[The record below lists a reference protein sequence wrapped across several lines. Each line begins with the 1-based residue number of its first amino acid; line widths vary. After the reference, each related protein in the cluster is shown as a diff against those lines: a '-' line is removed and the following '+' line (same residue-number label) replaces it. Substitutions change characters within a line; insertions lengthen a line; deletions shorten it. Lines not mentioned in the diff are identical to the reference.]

1 MALHTN
7 AIHES
12 NKKTKYQNKFK
23 FDIKML
29 LPNLEILNIK
39 SEKNIITKNFNPY
52 FLKSYSQD

>member
-7 AIHES
+7 AIKES

-29 LPNLEILNIK
+29 LPNLEVLNIK
-39 SEKNIITKNFNPY
+39 S
-52 FLKSYSQD
+52 